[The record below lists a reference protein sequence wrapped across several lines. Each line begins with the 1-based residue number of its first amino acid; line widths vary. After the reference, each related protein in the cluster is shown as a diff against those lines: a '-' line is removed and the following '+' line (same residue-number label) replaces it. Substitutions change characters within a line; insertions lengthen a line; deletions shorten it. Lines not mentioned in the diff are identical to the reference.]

1 MARLGLPSF
10 AVIHQTI
17 DDARREET
25 GSILAIA
32 SATRMSSHRKD
43 NLGELIAFVRS
54 HSPHYEQSLK
64 NVPRDVTS
72 VEELPLI
79 DVDAFWKAN
88 GLRPSQVMTGP
99 FVDGCI
105 MRSGGSTGTP
115 KMVCLTKSE
124 QKAICNVTALGM
136 AEGCGLLPGDR
147 IANLSHHG
155 SLYGSFVLFT
165 NILQELPIPTVL
177 LPIGGNEGIENIAKW
192 VEELEATVLQTNVS
206 TLRRIAELF
215 IGRQQTLPKVRL
227 LLYTGECFTKE
238 FRPTYT
244 KAFPNATIYPS
255 LYGSVDAGAIA
266 VPERPSRGG
275 DDDIMPVYKVLT
287 PLLVLEI
294 IDEDGKPIK
303 ENGKS
308 GSAVV
313 THLHKRLQPLLRY
326 PCGDIASWV
335 DYEKETFR
343 LHGRDAV
350 SLKIS
355 TTHLPL
361 VFLRQVIDEVLGNG
375 VVKGSQFIARFA
387 PGSSQQLLVCRVVFS
402 RPKEAESFCEELEA
416 RIARSS
422 PTWVKNRSNGNI
434 APLQIEWISPD
445 QLLCREGTGKLKD
458 IIDERSED

>member
-1 MARLGLPSF
+1 LHFRDFFSNK
-10 AVIHQTI
+10 
-17 DDARREET
+17 
-25 GSILAIA
+25 
-32 SATRMSSHRKD
+32 MSSHRKD
-43 NLGELIAFVRS
+43 NLGEMIAFVRN

-64 NVPRDVTS
+64 NVPHDATS
-72 VEELPLI
+72 VEDLPLVDI
-79 DVDAFWKAN
+79 DAFWKAN
-88 GLRPSQVMTGP
+88 GLTPSQV
-99 FVDGCI
+99 

-115 KMVCLTKSE
+115 KMVCVTKSE
-124 QKAICNVTALGM
+124 QKVIWQVTAVGM

-155 SLYGSFVLFT
+155 SLYGSFVIFT

-177 LPIGGNEGIENIAKW
+177 LPIGGNEGIENVAKW
-192 VEELEATVLQTNVS
+192 IEELEATVLQTNVS

-215 IGRQQTLPKVRL
+215 IARGQTLPKVRL
-227 LLYTGECFTKE
+227 LMYTGECFTKE
-238 FRPTYT
+238 LRPTYM

-255 LYGSVDAGAIA
+255 LYGSVDAGTFA

-275 DDDIMPVYKVLT
+275 DDDIMPVYRVLT
-287 PLLVLEI
+287 PLAVMEI

-308 GSAVV
+308 GSVVV
-313 THLHKRLQPLLRY
+313 THLHRRLQPLLRY

-350 SLKIS
+350 GLKIS

-361 VFLRQVIDEVLGNG
+361 IFLRETIDEVLGNG
-375 VVKGSQFIARFA
+375 VVKGSQFVARFA
-387 PGSSQQLLVCRVVFS
+387 TGSSQQLLVCRIACS
-402 RPKEAESFCEELEA
+402 QPKGAERVCEELEA
-416 RIARSS
+416 RIARVS

-445 QLLCREGTGKLKD
+445 QLICREETGKLKN
-458 IIDERSED
+458 IIEERFED

>member
-1 MARLGLPSF
+1 
-10 AVIHQTI
+10 
-17 DDARREET
+17 
-25 GSILAIA
+25 
-32 SATRMSSHRKD
+32 MSSHRKD
-43 NLGELIAFVRS
+43 NLGELIAFIRN

-64 NVPRDVTS
+64 NVPYDVTS
-72 VEELPLI
+72 VEDLPLV

-88 GLRPSQVMTGP
+88 GLTPSQVLTGS
-99 FVDGCI
+99 FIDGCI

-115 KMVCLTKSE
+115 KMVCVTKSE
-124 QKAICNVTALGM
+124 QRVIWQVTAVGM

-155 SLYGSFVLFT
+155 SLYGSFVIFT

-192 VEELEATVLQTNVS
+192 IEELEATVLQTNVS
-206 TLRRIAELF
+206 TLRRIAELL
-215 IGRQQTLPKVRL
+215 IARGQILPKVRL
-227 LLYTGECFTKE
+227 LMYTGEPFTKE
-238 FRPTYT
+238 LRPTYM

-255 LYGSVDAGAIA
+255 LYGSVDAGTFA

-287 PLLVLEI
+287 SLAVMEI

-303 ENGKS
+303 ENGKK
-308 GSAVV
+308 GSVVV
-313 THLHKRLQPLLRY
+313 THLHRRLQPLLRY

-350 SLKIS
+350 GLKIS

-361 VFLRQVIDEVLGNG
+361 VFLRENIDDVLGNG
-375 VVKGSQFIARFA
+375 VVRGSQFVARFA
-387 PGSSQQLLVCRVVFS
+387 PGSGQQLLVCRIACS
-402 RPKEAESFCEELEA
+402 RPERAEKVCEELEA
-416 RIARSS
+416 RIAHAS
-422 PTWVKNRSNGNI
+422 PTWVKNRLTGNI

-445 QLLCREGTGKLKD
+445 QLICREETGKLKN
-458 IIDERSED
+458 IIEERFEQ